1 MSEINSSEKEQS
13 SLLKSTSGMAFAT
26 FLSRILGVIRVRLES
41 AVLGGGETASAW
53 FLAFAI
59 PNLLRR
65 VLGEGALSTSL
76 IPLIAE
82 NCIKDG
88 EDRVRKQL
96 AVVFS
101 VLSAILAGI
110 VIAVSLFSIL
120 AVNCFA
126 NSGIAFF
133 DHERIRLT
141 FKLLPLLMPYGLF
154 ICLTGVVGAV
164 LNYAKIFLLPAL
176 AALLLNIVLLG
187 GLSAALIFAMPEEE
201 FLPMLALLVPAAGIL
216 QFAMVAVLLKFTGFF
231 PDFCD
236 FWKERAILKS
246 LFKLALPGM
255 LGYSALQV
263 SFLIDRGMAASLGS
277 QAIPAL
283 TYVDRIV
290 DIPIGIVAVSLGSVL
305 MPMMS
310 RSAAAGKGDEIAETL
325 AYSLR
330 MMWFATLPVA
340 ALVMFFHNNMLHI
353 LCLGGRYTMADLQA
367 AHWVAVF
374 YGVGIPF
381 FCSLKVIYPAFYA
394 RQKMVTVLKV
404 SVCATMI
411 NIVMNYILMQF
422 LAQGGI
428 ALATVISSLFNNG
441 VLLWLLKK
449 ENMTRHAGAV
459 FLSFVRSTAVA
470 FGGAGVLYLI
480 SRCNGFEAWAAKHW
494 LNEIILLGVVSIIFM
509 IGYFGVLWCLKSTE
523 IRELFSLIRRRIKK

>member
-1 MSEINSSEKEQS
+1 
-13 SLLKSTSGMAFAT
+13 
-26 FLSRILGVIRVRLES
+26 
-41 AVLGGGETASAW
+41 
-53 FLAFAI
+53 
-59 PNLLRR
+59 
-65 VLGEGALSTSL
+65 
-76 IPLIAE
+76 
-82 NCIKDG
+82 
-88 EDRVRKQL
+88 
-96 AVVFS
+96 
-101 VLSAILAGI
+101 
-110 VIAVSLFSIL
+110 
-120 AVNCFA
+120 
-126 NSGIAFF
+126 
-133 DHERIRLT
+133 
-141 FKLLPLLMPYGLF
+141 
-154 ICLTGVVGAV
+154 
-164 LNYAKIFLLPAL
+164 
-176 AALLLNIVLLG
+176 
-187 GLSAALIFAMPEEE
+187 
-201 FLPMLALLVPAAGIL
+201 
-216 QFAMVAVLLKFTGFF
+216 
-231 PDFCD
+231 
-236 FWKERAILKS
+236 
-246 LFKLALPGM
+246 
-255 LGYSALQV
+255 
-263 SFLIDRGMAASLGS
+263 MAASLGS

-449 ENMTRHAGAV
+449 ENITRHAGAV
-459 FLSFVRSTAVA
+459 FLSFVRSMKEKKSMAHKQKPLVIFWALCLEVRDMTNRQLLEDLDYVNLIVFENPDYDAAIIGVSHDDRVIYDYDKMVA
-470 FGGAGVLYLI
+470 CLMDEDDMSSIEAADFISYNTIRALPYAGANAPIIMFGLQ
-480 SRCNGFEAWAAKHW
+480 
-494 LNEIILLGVVSIIFM
+494 
-509 IGYFGVLWCLKSTE
+509 
-523 IRELFSLIRRRIKK
+523 